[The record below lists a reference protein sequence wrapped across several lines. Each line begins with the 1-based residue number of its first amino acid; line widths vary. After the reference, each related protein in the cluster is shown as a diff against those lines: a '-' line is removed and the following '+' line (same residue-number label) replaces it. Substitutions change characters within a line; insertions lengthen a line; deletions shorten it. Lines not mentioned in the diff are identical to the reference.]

1 MAAYFEESVERKY
14 VLEMICLERKNTLG
28 VGCNDGGSERCVG
41 DGLRSRSWI
50 GLGVGIVIIEGFSD
64 IAMLGKAGATVKS
77 GILDGFVDEGER
89 IEKGETL

>member
-1 MAAYFEESVERKY
+1 MLGA
-14 VLEMICLERKNTLG
+14 NHTLG
-28 VGCNDGGSERCVG
+28 VGCNDGDGDRCA
-41 DGLRSRSWI
+41 DKGLKSRSWI